1 MSGILLVLSR
11 CDDPEREAEWRA
23 WYDGVHIPHVLENGT
38 PGLDAARRYEN
49 PNAGSEDARSA
60 AIYDMSVDP
69 VEVYDGMRRRMTERR
84 EEGSTYTTDCL
95 DVVMK
100 QTYRKRSRIEAPAE

>member
-11 CDDPEREAEWRA
+11 CNDPEREAAWRA

-38 PGLDAARRYEN
+38 PGLDAARRFEN
-49 PNAGSEDARSA
+49 PKAGPNETRSA
-60 AIYDMSVDP
+60 AVYEMSRDP
-69 VEVYDGMRRRMTERR
+69 VEVFDGMQRRMTERR
-84 EEGSTYTTDCL
+84 EEGSTYTIDCL

-100 QTYRKRSRIEAPAE
+100 QTYRKLSRIEAPAE